1 VHSSSRHSP
10 KRPSGGAGKARKGF
24 GWRTLGIR
32 SFLSITEPFFR
43 AFKTA
48 KAAERPREEP
58 YFGLWDRAQHS
69 LVLAKDDWL
78 MAYGSTVAKERLLQ
92 QIRQWV
98 DLGMPSAASF
108 ALQVYPREVALRA
121 GAQQWIVTRRESKFL
136 WSLAL

>member
-1 VHSSSRHSP
+1 
-10 KRPSGGAGKARKGF
+10 
-24 GWRTLGIR
+24 
-32 SFLSITEPFFR
+32 
-43 AFKTA
+43 
-48 KAAERPREEP
+48 
-58 YFGLWDRAQHS
+58 
-69 LVLAKDDWL
+69 